1 MKIRYYSQS
10 TTIYFLNKQNS
21 DIKRLRLNQ
30 KVKMSDKLRTTEGKK
45 QEKECSIPGYWLKKK
60 HAHNWRLDSIFESAA
75 RLHPFRRLSMLRI
88 DDDRP
93 TPTWTGRGT
102 APGKAATIISIVSG
116 WSRRAIVICGR
127 CTFSSAIEQTT
138 LLRTSRSA
146 ALIET
151 IVYSFNFIL
160 QTGILTLS
168 RSTAWA
174 DFYCKLINFSWTR
187 FYFHVL
193 IKEIELTRRAY
204 YC

>member
-1 MKIRYYSQS
+1 MP
-10 TTIYFLNKQNS
+10 
-21 DIKRLRLNQ
+21 
-30 KVKMSDKLRTTEGKK
+30 DKLRTTERKKKGKD
-45 QEKECSIPGYWLKKK
+45 CSIAGYWLKKK

-75 RLHPFRRLSMLRI
+75 RLHPFRRLSVLRI

-102 APGKAATIISIVSG
+102 ASGKAATIISIVSG
-116 WSRRAIVICGR
+116 WSRGAIVICGR
-127 CTFSSAIEQTT
+127 CTFPSAIEQAT
-138 LLRTSRSA
+138 LLRTSRSS

-168 RSTAWA
+168 CSTAWA
-174 DFYCKLINFSWTR
+174 DFYCKLINFSWTW

-193 IKEIELTRRAY
+193 IKEIELTGRAY

>member
-1 MKIRYYSQS
+1 MQKLKCLTNYVPLKER
-10 TTIYFLNKQNS
+10 NK
-21 DIKRLRLNQ
+21 
-30 KVKMSDKLRTTEGKK
+30 KK
-45 QEKECSIPGYWLKKK
+45 SVQFQAIDWRKK
-60 HAHNWRLDSIFESAA
+60 HAHNWRLASIFESAV

-93 TPTWTGRGT
+93 TPTWTGRET

-116 WSRRAIVICGR
+116 WSRRAIVICER

-168 RSTAWA
+168 CSTVWA

-187 FYFHVL
+187 FYFHAL